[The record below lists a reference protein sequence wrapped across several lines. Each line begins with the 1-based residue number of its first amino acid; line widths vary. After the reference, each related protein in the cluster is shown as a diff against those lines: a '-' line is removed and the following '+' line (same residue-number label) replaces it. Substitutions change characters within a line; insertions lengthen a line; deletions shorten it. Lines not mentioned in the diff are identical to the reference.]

1 GEERPPSTPAE
12 RLTSRPCCIVTDEA
26 ELMAAVSA
34 GDAQAFEVLVRRH
47 LPAIEVYALRFM
59 GDRGGAQ
66 DITQEVMLKLWQRAG
81 DYDASKAR
89 VTTWLHR
96 LAHNVAIDQLRRS
109 AKYVDD
115 TNLPEGEAPPDVID
129 ESGAL
134 ETALARLPINQRN
147 ALVLTYYQ
155 DLSNK
160 EVAEIM
166 DLGVR
171 ALESLLVRARAT
183 LKKHIEVNP

>member
-1 GEERPPSTPAE
+1 M
-12 RLTSRPCCIVTDEA
+12 TDEA

-34 GDAQAFEVLVRRH
+34 GDAQAFEALVRRH
-47 LPAIEVYALRFM
+47 LPAIEVYALRFV
-59 GDRGGAQ
+59 GDRSSAQ

-81 DYDASKAR
+81 DYDATKAR

-115 TNLPEGEAPPDVID
+115 TDLPEVEAEPNLID

-134 ETALARLPINQRN
+134 QTALAQLPLNQRN

-183 LKKHIEVNP
+183 LKKQVEVNP

>member
-1 GEERPPSTPAE
+1 
-12 RLTSRPCCIVTDEA
+12 
-26 ELMAAVSA
+26 M
-34 GDAQAFEVLVRRH
+34 
-47 LPAIEVYALRFM
+47 
-59 GDRGGAQ
+59 
-66 DITQEVMLKLWQRAG
+66 
-81 DYDASKAR
+81 
-89 VTTWLHR
+89 
-96 LAHNVAIDQLRRS
+96 AIDQLRRS

-183 LKKHIEVNP
+183 LKKHTEVNP

>member
-1 GEERPPSTPAE
+1 M
-12 RLTSRPCCIVTDEA
+12 TDEA
-26 ELMAAVSA
+26 KLVAAVSA

-47 LPAIEVYALRFM
+47 LPAIETYALRFM
-59 GDRGGAQ
+59 GDRSCAQ
-66 DITQEVMLKLWQRAG
+66 DVTQEVMLKLWQRAG
-81 DYDASKAR
+81 NYDPSKAR

-96 LAHNVAIDQLRRS
+96 LAHNAAIDQLRRS

-115 TNLPEGEAPPDVID
+115 THLPESEVTHDVID

-134 ETALARLPINQRN
+134 KAALAQLPLNQRN

-155 DLSNK
+155 DLPNK
-160 EVAEIM
+160 EVADIM

-183 LKKHIEVNP
+183 LKKYLEVNL

>member
-1 GEERPPSTPAE
+1 
-12 RLTSRPCCIVTDEA
+12 VTDEA

-34 GDAQAFEVLVRRH
+34 GDARAFEVLVRRH
-47 LPAIEVYALRFM
+47 LPAIEVYALRFV
-59 GDRGGAQ
+59 GDRSSAQ

-81 DYDASKAR
+81 DYDATKAR

-115 TNLPEGEAPPDVID
+115 TNLPEVEAEPDLIV

-134 ETALARLPINQRN
+134 ETALAQLPLNQRN

-183 LKKHIEVNP
+183 LKKHTEVNP

>member
-1 GEERPPSTPAE
+1 M
-12 RLTSRPCCIVTDEA
+12 TDEA

-47 LPAIEVYALRFM
+47 LPAIEVYALRFV
-59 GDRGGAQ
+59 GDRSSAQ

-81 DYDASKAR
+81 DYDATKAR

-115 TNLPEGEAPPDVID
+115 TNLPEVEAEPDLID

-134 ETALARLPINQRN
+134 QTALAQLPLNQRN

-183 LKKHIEVNP
+183 LKKQVEVNP

>member
-1 GEERPPSTPAE
+1 
-12 RLTSRPCCIVTDEA
+12 VTDEA

-34 GDAQAFEVLVRRH
+34 GDAQAFEVLVTRH